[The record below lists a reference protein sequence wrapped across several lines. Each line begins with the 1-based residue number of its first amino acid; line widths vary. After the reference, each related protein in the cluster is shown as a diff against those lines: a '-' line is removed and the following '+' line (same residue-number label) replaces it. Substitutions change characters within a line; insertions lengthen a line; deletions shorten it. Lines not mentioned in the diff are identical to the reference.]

1 MNKKEIVLK
10 KHGAMIQTNVKDLTM
25 TQRKLINSLL
35 SLVQKTGNQEIYK
48 STISYLK
55 NSCNIKSTEN
65 VDFKEQMLSLI
76 KIVVEFNY
84 LNKDHK
90 HTWEAMPLLAG
101 AKFVDEQGNVDFAI
115 SPFLK
120 EKILKPDMYAPLNI
134 KLIAGFKS
142 SYSIVL
148 YELLRDYLTAVKI
161 PQITIEEFR
170 DLMGIKKNE
179 YKLFSN
185 LKNRVINI
193 AVNEV
198 NKKSDVNCSYKL
210 IRDNEHSSKYTHIQF
225 LASLKSEKLSDIF
238 ENEQKENL
246 DINGD
251 LFEQLGVTDQPISK
265 IPEEILKE
273 IPEKYRVKSLLDEII
288 KKLGEGKAASYI
300 SLNLR
305 YALKKAKENPLFYT
319 INALKN
325 NYAGFDVE
333 VEEKKI
339 REKKAHSATVKVSE
353 NQKKQEDIFLDIIRS
368 LPPEQYKPL
377 YEEAKRLNVKENP
390 GNPFFVRDSIIEL
403 KMAKLYMES
412 HENNGYQNKDGD

>member
-1 MNKKEIVLK
+1 MNKKEIILK

-35 SLVQKTGNQEIYK
+35 SLVQKNGNQEIYK

-55 NSCNIKSTEN
+55 NTCNIKSTEN

-76 KIVVEFNY
+76 KIVIEFNY

-90 HTWEAMPLLAG
+90 RVWEAMPLLAG
-101 AKFVDEQGNVDFAI
+101 AKIIDEYGNIDFAI

-170 DLMGIKKNE
+170 NLMGIKKNE
-179 YKLFSN
+179 YQLFSN

-193 AVNEV
+193 SVNEV
-198 NKKSDVNCSYKL
+198 NKKSDINCSYKL
-210 IRDNEHSSKYTHIQF
+210 IRDDEHSSKYTHIQF
-225 LASLKSEKLSDIF
+225 FASLKSEKLSDIF

-251 LFEQLGVTDQPISK
+251 LFEKLDVPDQPIIK
-265 IPEEILKE
+265 VPEEILAE
-273 IPEKYRVKSLLDEII
+273 IPEKYRVKSLLDEIVKRI
-288 KKLGEGKAASYI
+288 SEGKALNYI
-300 SLNLR
+300 GLNLR
-305 YALKKAKENPLFYT
+305 YAFKKAKENPLFYA

-325 NYAGFDVE
+325 NYAGFDIE
-333 VEEKKI
+333 IEEKKMQ
-339 REKKAHSATVKVSE
+339 EKKAQSVTVKVSE
-353 NQKKQEDIFLDIIRS
+353 NQKKQEDIVLDIIRS
-368 LPPEQYKPL
+368 LPPEKYETLYK
-377 YEEAKRLNVKENP
+377 EAEHLNAKENP
-390 GNPFFVRDSIIEL
+390 GNPFFMRDSMIEI
-403 KMAKLYMES
+403 KMAKIYMES
-412 HENNGYQNKDGD
+412 HEINNYQNNDND

>member
-1 MNKKEIVLK
+1 MNKKEIILK

-35 SLVQKTGNQEIYK
+35 SLVQKNGNQEIYK

-55 NSCNIKSTEN
+55 NTCNIKSTEN

-76 KIVVEFNY
+76 KIVIEFNY

-90 HTWEAMPLLAG
+90 RTWEAMPLLAG
-101 AKFVDEQGNVDFAI
+101 AKIIDEYGNIDFAI

-170 DLMGIKKNE
+170 NLMGIKKNE
-179 YKLFSN
+179 YQLFSN

-193 AVNEV
+193 SVNEV
-198 NKKSDVNCSYKL
+198 NKKSDINCSYKL
-210 IRDNEHSSKYTHIQF
+210 IRDDEHSSKYTHIQF
-225 LASLKSEKLSDIF
+225 FASLKSEKLSDIF

-251 LFEQLGVTDQPISK
+251 LFEKLDVPDQPIIK
-265 IPEEILKE
+265 VPEEILAE
-273 IPEKYRVKSLLDEII
+273 IPEKYRVKSLLYEIVKRI
-288 KKLGEGKAASYI
+288 GEGKTSNYI
-300 SLNLR
+300 GLNLR
-305 YALKKAKENPLFYT
+305 YAFKKAKENPLYYA
-319 INALKN
+319 INALNK
-325 NYAGFDVE
+325 NYAGFDIE
-333 VEEKKI
+333 IEAKKAK
-339 REKKAHSATVKVSE
+339 EKKAQSVAMKDNES
-353 NQKKQEDIFLDIIRS
+353 QKKREEIALDIVRS
-368 LPPEQYKPL
+368 FPPEKYDAL
-377 YEEAKRLNVKENP
+377 YEKAKELNAKEHP
-390 GNPFFVRDSIIEL
+390 GNPFFIRDSMIEMR
-403 KMAKLYMES
+403 MAKIYMENS
-412 HENNGYQNKDGD
+412 EINSYQNNDND